1 MRVSGE
7 WYVFS
12 KKSSYLINIDFVNM
26 VLIIWFSTDGIKV
39 FTGSG
44 HTWLNKIPA
53 SILIQRARL

>member
-12 KKSSYLINIDFVNM
+12 KKSLYLINIDLISM
-26 VLIIWFSTDGIKV
+26 VLIIWFSTDGIKA

-44 HTWLNKIPA
+44 HTWLNKILA
-53 SILIQRARL
+53 SILVQRARL